1 MWESEG
7 PSARI
12 PGLLPPLRSTVQES
26 GDSDQEG
33 LFEQQGQEVMGWQGT
48 AQEDSLKES
57 SVQHQSWYGTRGRAG
72 WGRGQGSMA
81 PALRPQSHQRSQS
94 VVISRWNRLTATGT
108 LQCGFEKGFLLQPP
122 WGPLQPG
129 GGDTLPASV
138 EQQRRWGSYCVPSTA
153 LQSGAPAGNKPRDRK
168 PDVMQPISPS
178 SFAQS

>member
-1 MWESEG
+1 MARYSPGRLPEG
-7 PSARI
+7 KQRTAPKLVWDKR
-12 PGLLPPLRSTVQES
+12 
-26 GDSDQEG
+26 
-33 LFEQQGQEVMGWQGT
+33 QGWV
-48 AQEDSLKES
+48 
-57 SVQHQSWYGTRGRAG
+57 
-72 WGRGQGSMA
+72 GQGSMA